1 MLRRFT
7 TVLLTAIVFFEAA
20 PVLRAAFPAVLTRA
34 EWGADESYLFDGNAS
49 SSSSD
54 ADRAKGDLGTAQ
66 AQPGNRIKECQE
78 SLRKYPDEFGINSTV
93 KKDAR
98 GRLYKWPLQYS
109 RDVRLLVVHHTGL
122 IVRGDPRSPLERVR
136 SLYKSHAV
144 SRGWGDIGYNYV
156 IDETGQIYEGRTGG
170 KGVVAGH
177 VYCNNVGTIGIVLM
191 GNFEIEVP
199 SQAQVKSL
207 QWLLQDLAGT
217 YRIDLGRPVQFHGK
231 KFDAPIVSHRDLLP
245 TLDPGY
251 FMNAAFSQI
260 IANVRS
266 GNVSA
271 PVLFPSLPA
280 EVRSSRSSAGSAG
293 TAEGISFTGRT
304 SITINPGGKQRLSF
318 AYTAGLEGTY
328 EGKRIAEVSLS
339 SPEIRL
345 WVDDGIARIPVT
357 RGILLPNDL
366 PSYETLGI
374 QLIVQAPTEPGT
386 YWMDIAGLHFT
397 LSVAGRRAKTGE
409 YINPFSGNQSPV
421 VLPAERKT
429 STSLRLQTAA
439 RRLGRKEGSSQGS
452 AMSSATSASA
462 ETSGKTIRIRLSAS
476 PGPTVTFADAGTMNG
491 AKMAAGTAVQLLPK
505 GSRCQALVRGET
517 KLEENVIRLQSAV
530 SNILTVDSVRG
541 AVRSSVGVMECR
553 VLDGSLTLINE
564 LPMENYLAGLSE
576 EPDSEPYE
584 KQRAFAIAARTYAAY
599 YLQDTQRKFPGKPYD
614 GSDDPAIFQAYAGIE
629 WGGDNPRWLQAAAS
643 TAGQVLMMDAQ
654 LIKPPYFT
662 SDDGRTRSPLEAGWG
677 NFPFAVVF
685 QSKPDPWCTGLPMR
699 GHGVGMSGCGARGQA
714 IAGRSAEQILQ
725 YYYPGVRIVEWQ

>member
-20 PVLRAAFPAVLTRA
+20 PALRAAFPVVLTRS
-34 EWGADESYLFDGNAS
+34 EWGADESYLFDGNS
-49 SSSSD
+49 SSESSD
-54 ADRAKGDLGTAQ
+54 ADMAKGDLGTAQ
-66 AQPGNRIKECQE
+66 TQPSERIKECQDA
-78 SLRKYPDEFGINSTV
+78 LKKYPDEFAIDSTV

-109 RDVRLLVVHHTGL
+109 KDVRLLVVHHTGL
-122 IVRGDPRSPLERVR
+122 VVRGDPRSPLERVR
-136 SLYKSHAV
+136 SLYKSHAI

-177 VYCNNVGTIGIVLM
+177 TYCNNVGTIGIVLM

-217 YRIDLGRPVQFHGK
+217 YRIDLRRPVQFHGK

-251 FMNAAFSQI
+251 YMNGAFPQV
-260 IANVRS
+260 IANVLS
-266 GNVSA
+266 GNVDAS
-271 PVLFPSLPA
+271 VRFPSPPA
-280 EVRSSRSSAGSAG
+280 EVRSSRSSASSAG
-293 TAEGISFTGRT
+293 AAEGISFTGRT
-304 SITINPGGKQRLSF
+304 SIAINPGGKQRLSF

-328 EGKRIAEVSLS
+328 EGKRIAEVRLS

-366 PSYETLGI
+366 PSYETLGV

-386 YWMDIAGLHFT
+386 YWMDIAGLRFT

-409 YINPFSGNQSPV
+409 YINPFSGNQSLI
-421 VLPAERKT
+421 VLPAERKK
-429 STSLRLQTAA
+429 STSLRLKTAE
-439 RRLGRKEGSSQGS
+439 RRLNIKESSSPGG
-452 AMSSATSASA
+452 AMSSASSARTEA
-462 ETSGKTIRIRLSAS
+462 SGKTIRIRLSAS
-476 PGPTVTFADAGTMNG
+476 PGPTVTFADSGTMNG
-491 AKMAAGTAVQLLPK
+491 KQVARGTSVMLFAK
-505 GSRCQALVRGET
+505 GSTCEALVQGER
-517 KLEENVIRLQSAV
+517 KASESVLRLQPLSLGA
-530 SNILTVDSVRG
+530 LTVDAVRG
-541 AVRSSVGVMECR
+541 VQRRYRGVIECR
-553 VLDGSLTLINE
+553 VIDGALVLVNE
-564 LPMENYLAGLSE
+564 LPMEDYLAGLSE

-584 KQRAFAIAARTYAAY
+584 KQRAFAVAARTYAAY

-614 GSDDPAIFQAYAGIE
+614 GSDDPTLFQAYAGVE
-629 WGGDNPRWLQAAAS
+629 WGGDNPRWLQAVAS

-677 NFPFAVVF
+677 NFPFAAVF
-685 QSKPDPWCTGLPMR
+685 QSKPDPWCAGLPMR

-725 YYYPGVRIVEWQ
+725 YYYPGVRIVQWQ